1 MGEEKRGR
9 TLLAPE
15 RVDIKKIKNKGM
27 KTSLSTL
34 SRGGGEGKAQG
45 RAGTKQRDNNQ
56 RREIAKVKF
65 VALGRG

>member
-34 SRGGGEGKAQG
+34 SRGGGEGKREAEQG
-45 RAGTKQRDNNQ
+45 RSSVIITKG
-56 RREIAKVKF
+56 VK
-65 VALGRG
+65 LQK